1 MQYLPLARVVD
12 LGDALSGAIPGAVVK
27 GKELKVDWW
36 KRVSSPF
43 QEFGWLAGSL
53 YVVDRLL
60 GLLSPRLRVFV
71 YEFMVQPIGG
81 KPLLPAGLSK
91 GLTFEEIGRGHPDVA
106 LMPATDE
113 IKRLRFAQN
122 ARCLGTYRRG
132 ELIGYLWFCRD
143 RYEEDEVRCTYVLAE
158 PSASIFDFDL
168 FVMPKHRLGIGFLGV
183 WHGANQMLAPQGIRY
198 TFSRLTRFNTASRR
212 AHAHLGWKRA
222 GSGVFLK
229 FWEVEIMFATLAP
242 YIAFTHRSDQRVTLR
257 LSPRVLSS
265 AVPAQPG
272 ISESP

>member
-1 MQYLPLARVVD
+1 
-12 LGDALSGAIPGAVVK
+12 VK
-27 GKELKVDWW
+27 FRQLERLL
-36 KRVSSPF
+36 SPF
-43 QEFGWLAGSL
+43 RQFGWLAGLL
-53 YVVDRLL
+53 YSVDRILAR
-60 GLLSPRLRVFV
+60 LSPSLRVFV
-71 YEFMVQPIGG
+71 YEFMVQPIGS
-81 KPLLPAGLSK
+81 KTLLPSGLCK
-91 GLTFEEIGRGHPDVA
+91 GLTFQEIGEGHPDVA

-113 IKRLRFAQN
+113 SKRLRFAQN

-132 ELIGYLWFCRD
+132 ELIGYLWYCRN

-158 PSASIFDFDL
+158 PSTSIFDFDL

-183 WHGANQMLAPQGIRY
+183 WHGVNQTLAPQGVRY

-212 AHAHLGWKRA
+212 AHAHLGWKRV

-229 FWEVEIMFATLAP
+229 FWGVEVMFATLAP
-242 YIAFTHRSDQRVTLR
+242 YIAVTHRSNQRVTLR

-265 AVPAQPG
+265 TVTAQAG